1 METAEHEYFLRVGL
15 VLAVGLLIGFQRE
28 SSGHNAAGIRTFPL
42 IALAGF
48 FVSLVANS
56 FGGWVFAAG
65 LLSLSSIFVL
75 GYWKNQ
81 KNQKE
86 QSTHGITTETAGM
99 VLFLLSAQIAQGK
112 YMALSVVSA
121 GVMALL
127 LFLKKPLHGAIAR
140 MDTPVIRAVMQF
152 VLIAFVVFPLL
163 PDEAYDPYGVLN
175 PQEIWF
181 VVVLITGI
189 SLGSYA
195 LQMTLSKQSSVLLA
209 GVLGGLV
216 SSTAATVSYAKR
228 IKSGKGVEVVAL
240 VISLASTTAFLR
252 MLVEIFAVAPDSFRK
267 LAGPLFLML
276 VVMAFVSLL
285 AFLATKD
292 KSEGLPTA
300 ANPAE
305 VKAAVLFGLLY
316 ALILFGSAAV
326 KEKFGTGGLY
336 IVSLVTGLAD
346 VDAITISTA
355 SLVQKGR
362 LEASEGWRLMLVASL
377 SNLFFKGIVASLL
390 GGARLARLLF
400 LYFGIALTAGV
411 GIFYFW

>member
-1 METAEHEYFLRVGL
+1 METAEHEYFLRAGL

-28 SSGHNAAGIRTFPL
+28 SSGHNSAGIRTFPL
-42 IALAGF
+42 IALSGF

-81 KNQKE
+81 KE
-86 QSTHGITTETAGM
+86 QGHHGITTETAGM

-112 YMALSVVSA
+112 YLALSVVSA

-127 LFLKKPLHGAIAR
+127 LFLKKPLHGAIAH
-140 MDTPVIRAVMQF
+140 MDSPVIRAIMQF

-163 PDEAYDPYGVLN
+163 PDESYDPYGVLN
-175 PQEIWF
+175 PREIWF

-195 LQMTLSKQSSVLLA
+195 LQKTLSRRSGVLMT
-209 GVLGGLV
+209 GVLGGLI

-228 IKSGKGVEVVAL
+228 VEAGKGVGVVAL
-240 VISLASTTAFLR
+240 VILLASTTAFLR
-252 MLVEIFAVAPDSFRK
+252 MLVEIFAVAPDSFRN
-267 LAGPLFLML
+267 LAGPLVFMFA
-276 VVMAFVSLL
+276 VMVFVSLM
-285 AFLATKD
+285 AFFATKD
-292 KSEGLPTA
+292 KSEALPAT

-326 KEKFGTGGLY
+326 KDEFGTGGLY

-390 GGARLARLLF
+390 GGAALARRLL
-400 LYFGIALTAGV
+400 LYFGIPLTAGV
-411 GIFYFW
+411 AILCFW